1 MLKRSIYLLA
11 LIYAMLPV
19 ASQDFQTD
27 SLKKEL
33 GIAKSDTAELLLLGS
48 IAYNYA
54 ELNPD
59 SAYFY
64 ANRMLILAKKMKLPL
79 EECFALSE
87 IGYALI
93 NLGNYPRSL
102 QTLLMAAAI
111 ANDQS
116 SEKNVLPSY
125 HSAIDAYADRTVPT
139 RLQRLTKQARTFQ
152 YLGILYSNSGNQSK
166 ANHYF
171 RSAIEKAEQ
180 ANNDRILS
188 IAYTTLGRTY
198 LSLNK
203 KDSALWCADKAQ
215 EYAVKGG
222 FQKYLGSILL
232 NKGRTYMA
240 LGRQQEAEHIFFAA
254 LQASA
259 DHKYYRGI
267 AATHLALADIHK
279 QFGERDSVLY
289 YIHNGLSVAKYL
301 NAPDLYLRSWK
312 ALAEY
317 YKTGGNSDSIVKY
330 QSLIIKINDSLF
342 SSKQAQDFQNIDF
355 NEQQRQQEVEAANTA
370 YREKIRTWLLLAGL
384 GIILLIAVILWR
396 NSRQRRL
403 ANIKLSRQKNEL
415 ETTLDSLKSAQAQL
429 IQSEKMASL
438 GELTAGIAHEIQNPL
453 NFVNNFSE
461 INTELIDEMK
471 EELKSD
477 RTADAIS
484 LADDIKANNEKINF
498 HGKRADSIVKGM
510 LQHSRSSSGQ
520 KEATDINNLVD
531 ECMRLSFHG
540 MRAKDKSFN
549 ANTETDFDNSLPKIN
564 IISQDIGRVLL
575 NLFTNS
581 FYSVMQKKKIAGEAY
596 VPIVTVATASVQL
609 PSGGRAIQ
617 IKVSDNGSGIPQG
630 IIDKIFQPFFTTKPT
645 GEGTG
650 LGLSMSYDI
659 ITKGHG
665 GELKVETK
673 EGEFALFTIIL
684 PA

>member
-59 SAYFY
+59 SANFY
-64 ANRMLILAKKMKLPL
+64 ANRMLVLAKKMKLPL